1 LLQDLQALLKF
12 VLLFDF
18 ALQFDKPGAGGDY
31 LINRHGV
38 TSIYSPGEDASGE
51 VL

>member
-1 LLQDLQALLKF
+1 LLQPLDALLQF
-12 VLLFDF
+12 FGFLDL
-18 ALQFDKPGAGGDY
+18 ALQLYQAGAGIED
-31 LINRHGV
+31 LVDDRGV